1 MSRHAGAVP
10 GESQSLLRGGLYI
23 DLLRGD
29 VQRCGHI
36 FCHLLSIRAN
46 LRGLR
51 QQYCIDI
58 HHGIAFFRQQT
69 PHLRQQLQAGNPGI
83 GRVRIREELS
93 DVPQPGRAVRASIT
107 A

>member
-1 MSRHAGAVP
+1 MEKGDVPIVRLLVIYAPTRSLDFFHQYHGMSRHAGAVP
-10 GESQSLLRGGLYI
+10 GESQPLLRGGLYI

-69 PHLRQQLQAGNPGI
+69 PHLRQQL
-83 GRVRIREELS
+83 
-93 DVPQPGRAVRASIT
+93 
-107 A
+107 